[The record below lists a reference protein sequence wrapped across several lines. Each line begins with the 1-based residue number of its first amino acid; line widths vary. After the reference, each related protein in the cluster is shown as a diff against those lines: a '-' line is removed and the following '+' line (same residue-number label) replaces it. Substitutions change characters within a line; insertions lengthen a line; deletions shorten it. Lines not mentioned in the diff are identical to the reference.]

1 MKLFSLFTGIGG
13 LDYGLKDKVQLV
25 GYSEIKESSIKI
37 FENHYKGRN
46 YGDIIKIDFNKLPD
60 FDILIGGF
68 PCQSFSLAG
77 FREGFKDKRGKMIFY
92 IYELLKIKKPRFVV
106 LENVKGILSHN
117 KGRTYRDVVKLLSNA
132 GYFVRV
138 ILLNAINYG
147 LAQSRERILFLC
159 NKSDFEK
166 KFLGVDEDK
175 GSTKDLKS
183 EDRVRLRNMAKEIAQ
198 NDYGAKYQKMSMNG
212 VVGDQPKP
220 KDYEVSEYD
229 ILKNLPRAAKFL
241 YPNLMFDEFTETPG
255 AVHPLDIQLPGT
267 IKKASQAM
275 DHLMKEYKM
284 DEPQARQWIQERL

>member
-1 MKLFSLFTGIGG
+1 MGI
-13 LDYGLKDKVQLV
+13 
-25 GYSEIKESSIKI
+25 
-37 FENHYKGRN
+37 
-46 YGDIIKIDFNKLPD
+46 
-60 FDILIGGF
+60 
-68 PCQSFSLAG
+68 
-77 FREGFKDKRGKMIFY
+77 
-92 IYELLKIKKPRFVV
+92 
-106 LENVKGILSHN
+106 LENSKEAFISFFDTDGKIREQAAQRQFDALSPEQKIYQRIKMKKN
-117 KGRTYRDVVKLLSNA
+117 KGFMITK
-132 GYFVRV
+132 G
-138 ILLNAINYG
+138 
-147 LAQSRERILFLC
+147 E
-159 NKSDFEK
+159 SDFEK

-212 VVGDQPKP
+212 DVGDQP